1 MNKAEDTI
9 LGLKYTIRDLD
20 WVIKEHEKQNKKG
33 KEHIKN
39 MGTMKKKSFRL

>member
-1 MNKAEDTI
+1 MNKAEARI
-9 LGLKYTIRDLD
+9 LGLRYTIQDLD

-33 KEHIKN
+33 KEHIGN